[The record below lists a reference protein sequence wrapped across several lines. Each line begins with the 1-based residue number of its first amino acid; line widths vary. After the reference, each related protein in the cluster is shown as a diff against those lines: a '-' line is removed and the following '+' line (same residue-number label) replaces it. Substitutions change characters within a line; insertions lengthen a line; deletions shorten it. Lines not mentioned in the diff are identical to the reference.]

1 MRTVDALGRRWIPG
15 LVGALVVVATI
26 GFWPSYF
33 SHFPRF
39 ANSGWQV
46 HLHLATIVAWL
57 GALVVQGALAARGR
71 LDLHRRIGRW
81 SYALVPL
88 VVAGFV
94 LVTDFGQRRHHE
106 PALIA
111 ATILDGSLFLAF
123 YVLAIL
129 RRRNAVL
136 HGRYMLLTAVAF
148 IDPALGRAVDPRVA
162 LPVELALIIVIFVRT
177 RAARREAAS

>member
-15 LVGALVVVATI
+15 LVGGLVIVAAI
-26 GFWPSYF
+26 GFWPGYF
-33 SHFPRF
+33 SHFPKF

-46 HLHLATIVAWL
+46 HFHLATIVAWL
-57 GALVVQGALAARGR
+57 GALVVQGALATRGR

-94 LVTDFGQRRHHE
+94 LVTEFGQRRHPE
-106 PALIA
+106 PALIG
-111 ATILDGSLFLAF
+111 ATILDGSLFVAF
-123 YVLAIL
+123 YVLAIVH
-129 RRRNAVL
+129 RRNAIL

-162 LPVELALIIVIFVRT
+162 LPVALVLIIVIVVRT
-177 RAARREAAS
+177 RVQAS

>member
-1 MRTVDALGRRWIPG
+1 MRTVSALGGRWIPG
-15 LVGALVVVATI
+15 FVGVLFVVAAI
-26 GFWPSYF
+26 GFWPGYF

-46 HLHLATIVAWL
+46 HFHLATIVAWL

-94 LVTDFGQRRHHE
+94 LVTDFGQRRHRE
-106 PALIA
+106 PALVA
-111 ATILDGSLFLAF
+111 ATILDGSLFVAF
-123 YVLAIL
+123 YVLAIV
-129 RRRNAVL
+129 RRRNAIL
-136 HGRYMLLTAVAF
+136 HGRYMLLTAASF

-162 LPVELALIIVIFVRT
+162 LPFELALIIVIVMTT
-177 RAARREAAS
+177 RPPRKKSSS

>member
-1 MRTVDALGRRWIPG
+1 MRTVGALGGRWIPG
-15 LVGALVVVATI
+15 FVGVLTVVAAI

-46 HLHLATIVAWL
+46 HFHLATIVAWL

-81 SYALVPL
+81 SYAFVPF

-94 LVTDFGQRRHHE
+94 LVTDFGQRRHRE
-106 PALIA
+106 PALVA
-111 ATILDGSLFLAF
+111 ATILDGSLFVAF
-123 YVLAIL
+123 YVLAIV
-129 RRRNAVL
+129 RRRKAIL
-136 HGRYMLLTAVAF
+136 HGRYMLLTAASF

-162 LPVELALIIVIFVRT
+162 LPFELALIIVIVMTT
-177 RAARREAAS
+177 RPPGKKSSS